1 MFLRESFRKKVS
13 GMSNVELYC
22 LLRFHLQD
30 YTHNAIKIAS
40 EEFKGRKLDEETR
53 RRTDVEARF
62 LEGVV
67 RETESRIPERRV
79 HAATDGAGTQ
89 GWHDIGARALVGLL
103 MLASLFLFNWAF
115 YAILPDPKEPSFWI
129 TADIDRGLDSAGL
142 IPHRVQ
148 SSITAQ
154 ADWMVGEIKTCQTF
168 PLGPMSAKQ
177 YGKNGGYAFQ
187 NVQCDSGPTHNM
199 RIEFWGAS
207 NQSVNT
213 VAEWNCTRTAES
225 FVCRQTGAS
234 ELLPHP

>member
-1 MFLRESFRKKVS
+1 MFLHKSFRKKVS
-13 GMSNVELYC
+13 GMSNVELYR
-22 LLRFHLQD
+22 LLRFHLQH
-30 YTHNAIKIAS
+30 YTHDAIRIAS
-40 EEFKGRKLDEETR
+40 EEFKSRKLDEETKR
-53 RRTDVEARF
+53 HIDVEARS

-67 RETESRIPERRV
+67 SK
-79 HAATDGAGTQ
+79 TDTNGAGTQ
-89 GWHDIGARALVGLL
+89 GWHDIRAKAIVALV
-103 MLASLFLFNWAF
+103 MLTFLFLFNWAF

-129 TADIDRGLDSAGL
+129 TADIDRSLDSAGL

-154 ADWMVGEIKTCQTF
+154 ADWMIGEIKSCQTF
-168 PLGPMSAKQ
+168 PLDPTSAKQ
-177 YGKNGGYAFQ
+177 YGNQVGYAFL
-187 NVQCDSGPTHNM
+187 NLQCDSGPTRNM

-225 FVCRQTGAS
+225 FVCRQTGAF

>member
-1 MFLRESFRKKVS
+1 MFLHKSFRRKVG
-13 GMSNVELYC
+13 GMSNVELYR
-22 LLRFHLQD
+22 LLRFHLHD
-30 YTHNAIKIAS
+30 YTHDAIKIAS
-40 EEFKGRKLDEETR
+40 EEFKSRELDEETR

-62 LEGVV
+62 LEGGV
-67 RETESRIPERRV
+67 REIESRIPV
-79 HAATDGAGTQ
+79 Q
-89 GWHDIGARALVGLL
+89 GWHDIRARALVALV
-103 MLASLFLFNWAF
+103 MLAFLFLFNWAF

-154 ADWMVGEIKTCQTF
+154 SDWMVGEIKTCQTF
-168 PLGPMSAKQ
+168 PLDPMSAKQ
-177 YGKNGGYAFQ
+177 YGKNEGYAFQ